1 MMMMIISVVVVEVVV
16 VVVEAVVVEKVNW
29 THFTEIV
36 TSNAFASLPFVTIA
50 KSTILPI

>member
-1 MMMMIISVVVVEVVV
+1 MMMLIISVVVV

-36 TSNAFASLPFVTIA
+36 TSKAFASLPFVTIA